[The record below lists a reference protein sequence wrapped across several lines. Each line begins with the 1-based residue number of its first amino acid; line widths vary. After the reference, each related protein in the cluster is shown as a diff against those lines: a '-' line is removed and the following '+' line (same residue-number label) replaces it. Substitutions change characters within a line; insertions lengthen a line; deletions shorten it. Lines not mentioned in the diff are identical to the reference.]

1 MNSSQRNN
9 ELVFPDPK
17 KYPKAQY
24 TTNWKNMCNVTS
36 YIMFLEYAGAKFP
49 SGKFN
54 QPEDNLDSQYIYKNL
69 VRQLRD
75 IKNKR
80 QIIIATHSAT
90 IVTNAMADQVCVMC
104 SDGENGWIE
113 RAGYPSEDTIKRDIV
128 NYMEGGIDSF
138 EHKIKVY
145 QPILKNEV

>member
-1 MNSSQRNN
+1 
-9 ELVFPDPK
+9 
-17 KYPKAQY
+17 
-24 TTNWKNMCNVTS
+24 
-36 YIMFLEYAGAKFP
+36 
-49 SGKFN
+49 
-54 QPEDNLDSQYIYKNL
+54 
-69 VRQLRD
+69 
-75 IKNKR
+75 
-80 QIIIATHSAT
+80 
-90 IVTNAMADQVCVMC
+90 MC